1 MFGGCQ
7 SKQEEMKDY
16 CHLTYTFL
24 IFELFPLVGC
34 LLYFLNIPSLI
45 IYILLSIVYNL

>member
-7 SKQEEMKDY
+7 SKQEEMKDS

-24 IFELFPLVGC
+24 IFELFTLVGC
-34 LLYFLNIPSLI
+34 LLYFLNIASLI